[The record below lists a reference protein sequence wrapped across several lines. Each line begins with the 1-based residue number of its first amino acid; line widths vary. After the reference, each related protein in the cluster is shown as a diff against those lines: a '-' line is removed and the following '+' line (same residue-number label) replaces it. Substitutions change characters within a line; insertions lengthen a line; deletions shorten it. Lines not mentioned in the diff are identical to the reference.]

1 MQAQVFLKHSVN
13 TSLTI
18 PTDAVIHDQRGTH
31 VYIQTANN
39 TFVPRMVTTG
49 VENFDS
55 TEIIEGL
62 KEGEVVVI
70 TGAYLLY
77 SEIILK
83 NGRDPMLGHN
93 H

>member
-1 MQAQVFLKHSVN
+1 
-13 TSLTI
+13 
-18 PTDAVIHDQRGTH
+18 
-31 VYIQTANN
+31 
-39 TFVPRMVTTG
+39 MVKTG

-55 TEIIEGL
+55 VEIIEGL
-62 KEGEVVVI
+62 KEGEIVVV